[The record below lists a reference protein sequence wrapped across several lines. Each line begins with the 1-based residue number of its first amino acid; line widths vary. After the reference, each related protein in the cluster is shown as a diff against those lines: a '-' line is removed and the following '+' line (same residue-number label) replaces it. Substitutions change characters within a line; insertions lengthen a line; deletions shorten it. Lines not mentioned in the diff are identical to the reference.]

1 MQTITPST
9 HCNNNNNH
17 NNGTNAFFSILRNKY
32 INRIIVGHVLYR
44 DPFLSLDYLFKAGRF
59 DIFDLKWQ
67 EYTSNGFCTMDFS
80 DHDLQSFFQH
90 NTSYE
95 RFLKVWPV
103 IEPFCKPKN
112 WIQACS
118 RCTISFDK
126 AIITT
131 LIDVLFRVNHLSKS
145 TFLSYDIFKELN
157 HAESLDIVKYFL
169 GKKYPLP
176 LSTTPVT
183 HLNFEYWDEL
193 SNITAHKNLEI
204 AKYALKELENSPVK
218 FFLDS
223 LSVELIQYIL
233 DNYVNQESNRVRKLT
248 FHTFPPKQIEK
259 ALMVINHSPRVE
271 FMVLNFNFE
280 KAAKKGDLQFLQYM
294 YTQVKKMEASAPSSP
309 FDWIDPNNHQSIQFF
324 STQFPKIEI
333 DFKAIE
339 KRQSLKI
346 NKKSGKDIN
355 VLKNYIEKNGV
366 DKLDLLQVM
375 KHAIEKRNTQVIN
388 YLLKEYGGY
397 MLVNESIFLEAV
409 QDFEVLKLILPFV
422 ALQPWYDKLFIQW
435 DHIIPSNN
443 IDIIKLVSKG
453 TNLITKLVDS
463 EQSSLFFDSLTLFV
477 PVSVFKAIFES
488 AVTPQFN
495 ILERILKYAVRLGN
509 IKLVYYIKGLIAK
522 VVPLQTEFSTPD
534 NQYLNNLCHRSILA
548 VIEFIHLTQK
558 GYIHIPI
565 LCPQIFNTLFDKMLT
580 HISRT
585 KKYYQPLYLALLD
598 WAVIRQDHTEIN
610 RLTQTGIPVDFDDFT
625 TFYQQKGAA
634 QYLTLD
640 KSLLTP
646 LSISI
651 LDDTYDPKTYFF

>member
-248 FHTFPPKQIEK
+248 FHTFPPKQI
-259 ALMVINHSPRVE
+259 
-271 FMVLNFNFE
+271 
-280 KAAKKGDLQFLQYM
+280 
-294 YTQVKKMEASAPSSP
+294 
-309 FDWIDPNNHQSIQFF
+309 
-324 STQFPKIEI
+324 
-333 DFKAIE
+333 
-339 KRQSLKI
+339 
-346 NKKSGKDIN
+346 
-355 VLKNYIEKNGV
+355 
-366 DKLDLLQVM
+366 
-375 KHAIEKRNTQVIN
+375 
-388 YLLKEYGGY
+388 
-397 MLVNESIFLEAV
+397 
-409 QDFEVLKLILPFV
+409 
-422 ALQPWYDKLFIQW
+422 
-435 DHIIPSNN
+435 
-443 IDIIKLVSKG
+443 
-453 TNLITKLVDS
+453 
-463 EQSSLFFDSLTLFV
+463 
-477 PVSVFKAIFES
+477 
-488 AVTPQFN
+488 
-495 ILERILKYAVRLGN
+495 
-509 IKLVYYIKGLIAK
+509 
-522 VVPLQTEFSTPD
+522 
-534 NQYLNNLCHRSILA
+534 
-548 VIEFIHLTQK
+548 
-558 GYIHIPI
+558 
-565 LCPQIFNTLFDKMLT
+565 
-580 HISRT
+580 
-585 KKYYQPLYLALLD
+585 
-598 WAVIRQDHTEIN
+598 
-610 RLTQTGIPVDFDDFT
+610 
-625 TFYQQKGAA
+625 
-634 QYLTLD
+634 
-640 KSLLTP
+640 
-646 LSISI
+646 
-651 LDDTYDPKTYFF
+651 